1 MKILIIYRNQ
11 FIINLFIRPPPI
23 ESVIEESDDLI
34 PDLNEFLKILYY
46 KF

>member
-11 FIINLFIRPPPI
+11 FIINLFIRPPI